1 MRGGAH
7 QQHRVPAHRVEPVT
21 GGDAAL
27 PRPHTRTPAFGIL
40 AVVVSAACW
49 GLATVL
55 SKEVL
60 HTIAPFTL
68 LAIQL
73 AGSVGFLAAVFRVRG
88 GRLPGVGSGL
98 SVAWP
103 GLLEPGLAYG
113 VSVPGLALT
122 SATNATVLST
132 AEPVLI
138 CLLAFLLLGVR
149 TSAWVLGCSAFAIL
163 GVLLV
168 TVFGT
173 GDLGTGD
180 PGTGDLRGDA
190 LVFVGTGF
198 AALYVVASSRMVA
211 GLPTLTLALLQQ
223 ALGLLFALGLLAVA
237 LATGWE
243 EWQVPPLGAVL
254 VAVLTGVVQYAMAVW
269 LYLTA
274 LRDLPAPVAGGFLAL
289 IPVFGVAGAVLLLGE
304 RLAPMQMLGCALVV
318 AAMAAMAARSGPR

>member
-1 MRGGAH
+1 M
-7 QQHRVPAHRVEPVT
+7 T

-27 PRPHTRTPAFGIL
+27 PRPHIRTPAFGIL
-40 AVVVSAACW
+40 AVVASAACW

-55 SKEVL
+55 SKDVL

-73 AGSVGFLAAVFRVRG
+73 AGSVGFLAAVFRARG

-163 GVLLV
+163 GVLFV

-180 PGTGDLRGDA
+180 LRGDAGTGDLRGDA

-223 ALGLLFALGLLAVA
+223 TLGLLFALGLLTVA

-318 AAMAAMAARSGPR
+318 AAMAAMAARGGPR

>member
-1 MRGGAH
+1 M
-7 QQHRVPAHRVEPVT
+7 T
-21 GGDAAL
+21 GVDAA
-27 PRPHTRTPAFGIL
+27 PARARTPMFGIS
-40 AVVVSAACW
+40 AVTASAACW

-55 SKEVL
+55 SKDVL
-60 HTIAPFTL
+60 HTMAPFTM
-68 LAIQL
+68 LALQL
-73 AGSVGFLAAVFRVRG
+73 AGSVGFLAMAFLLRG
-88 GRLPGVGSGL
+88 GRLPGGGRAL

-122 SATNATVLST
+122 SATNATVLNT

-138 CLLAFLLLGVR
+138 CLLAFVLLGVR
-149 TSAWVLGCSAFAIL
+149 TSAWVLGCSAFAMV

-168 TVFGT
+168 TLS
-173 GDLGTGD
+173 GDAGG
-180 PGTGDLRGDA
+180 GEGAAGDLRGDA
-190 LVFVGTGF
+190 LVFLGTAF

-223 ALGLLFALGLLAVA
+223 TVGLLFALGLLAVA

-243 EWQVPPLGAVL
+243 RWEAPPLGAVL

-274 LRDLPAPVAGGFLAL
+274 LRSLPAPVAGGFLAL
-289 IPVFGVAGAVLLLGE
+289 IPVFGVGGAVLLLGE
-304 RLAPMQMLGCALVV
+304 RLAPMQMLGGALVV
-318 AAMAAMAARSGPR
+318 AAMVAMAARRDPR

>member
-1 MRGGAH
+1 MTGA
-7 QQHRVPAHRVEPVT
+7 
-21 GGDAAL
+21 DAAL
-27 PRPHTRTPAFGIL
+27 PRPHARTPAFGIL
-40 AVVVSAACW
+40 AVVASAACW

-55 SKEVL
+55 SKDVL

-73 AGSVGFLAAVFRVRG
+73 AGSVGFLAVAFLVRG
-88 GRLPGVGSGL
+88 GRLPGVGRGL
-98 SVAWP
+98 SLAWP

-149 TSAWVLGCSAFAIL
+149 TSAWVLGCSALAIL

-180 PGTGDLRGDA
+180 LGAGDPGTGDLRGDV

-211 GLPTLTLALLQQ
+211 GLPALTLALLQQ

-243 EWQVPPLGAVL
+243 ELKVPPLGVVL

-289 IPVFGVAGAVLLLGE
+289 IPVFGVAGAMLLLGE
-304 RLAPMQMLGCALVV
+304 RLAPMQMLGCGLVV